1 MWGRDAAILESMR
14 PEVGQDD
21 SPATNFVAAAMH
33 YGLGDMDAKLADG
46 IFSSMVSGMDNVRFR
61 SLMWQVLVELHLFRD
76 EHDRAFAILDQLLAD
91 GLGDLVWLDQC
102 PSFAAVRSDPRF
114 VSARHK
120 VQVVAREVDK
130 FDSRGT
136 RTWA

>member
-1 MWGRDAAILESMR
+1 MGRR
-14 PEVGQDD
+14 
-21 SPATNFVAAAMH
+21 
-33 YGLGDMDAKLADG
+33 LGNG

-102 PSFAAVRSDPRF
+102 PSFAAVRSDPR
-114 VSARHK
+114 VVPARHT
-120 VQVVAREVDK
+120 VQVVARAVHTV
-130 FDSRGT
+130 S
-136 RTWA
+136 